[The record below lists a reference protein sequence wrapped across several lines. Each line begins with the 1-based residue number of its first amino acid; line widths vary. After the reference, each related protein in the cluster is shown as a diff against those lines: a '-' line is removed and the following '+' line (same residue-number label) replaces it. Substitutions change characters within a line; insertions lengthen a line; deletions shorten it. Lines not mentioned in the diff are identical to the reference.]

1 MVGVTDLF
9 KENETAYMVMELVT
23 GKSLRKELDS
33 QPQKKFPPQKV
44 KKIITDLVSA
54 LSAVHKK
61 GIFHLDIKPDNILL
75 TPEGRLVL
83 IDFGSAQQ
91 TFGTSMATSS
101 TRTFTEGY
109 VAPEVLAGGEV
120 GVESDIFEVGMMVYE
135 MLSGQLPP
143 NALERLLLKAKGK
156 SWEPEG
162 LESSWQKLIMSALVL
177 EKEGRPG
184 NVEKWWEINF
194 QEKSTDRTQE
204 SKLKIWEFIQR
215 KKDVNSPP
223 RQKFS
228 FEVIK
233 VNSRGK
239 EIDRRSCEAEFF
251 AENLDSGLVLEMV
264 YIPGGSFL
272 MGSPENEA
280 ERYSINSDEGPQH
293 QVNLQPFYMSKYS
306 ITQDQYQAWEIIL
319 LTLKEENAQ

>member
-1 MVGVTDLF
+1 MGITDLF

-162 LESSWQKLIMSALVL
+162 LESS
-177 EKEGRPG
+177 
-184 NVEKWWEINF
+184 
-194 QEKSTDRTQE
+194 
-204 SKLKIWEFIQR
+204 
-215 KKDVNSPP
+215 
-223 RQKFS
+223 
-228 FEVIK
+228 
-233 VNSRGK
+233 
-239 EIDRRSCEAEFF
+239 
-251 AENLDSGLVLEMV
+251 
-264 YIPGGSFL
+264 
-272 MGSPENEA
+272 
-280 ERYSINSDEGPQH
+280 
-293 QVNLQPFYMSKYS
+293 
-306 ITQDQYQAWEIIL
+306 
-319 LTLKEENAQ
+319 